1 MWADDELLYQ
11 LHDLASHATCEQHV
25 QVWDPLLTTSVC
37 KYGIDSWAASVGSS
51 FSGVSTFITV
61 IAVCH
66 HWIPVVWRKEEH
78 SLLAYVANA
87 SAQHVEVIT
96 RLHRALCFAWKVPV
110 TDLHNRTILTDM
122 SPVQGCGLI
131 AIEFIDHL
139 LRGKDLVFEKES
151 LLAKHSL
158 YRQGFIDGLSECIPR
173 PWIWG
178 NGQGDPKNVLLAILK
193 QHGIDD
199 ADLHSRYEMLCSK
212 LGRDKVNA
220 TAASSNPWKELKGL
234 ANQSLPPVQII
245 LPSELQESNRSACQ
259 VVSSPRSKKEGW
271 KGDRKRE
278 KQRD

>member
-1 MWADDELLYQ
+1 M
-11 LHDLASHATCEQHV
+11 
-25 QVWDPLLTTSVC
+25 
-37 KYGIDSWAASVGSS
+37 
-51 FSGVSTFITV
+51 
-61 IAVCH
+61 
-66 HWIPVVWRKEEH
+66 
-78 SLLAYVANA
+78 
-87 SAQHVEVIT
+87 
-96 RLHRALCFAWKVPV
+96 
-110 TDLHNRTILTDM
+110 TDM

-245 LPSELQESNRSACQ
+245 LPSELQKAIDQRAKSSA
-259 VVSSPRSKKEGW
+259 PLGRKNEGW